1 MSLWSPRL
9 IIALLFA
16 LDGFTILPAGTASLP
31 LPVSVIQQVIPGQD
45 EEILRQ
51 FNVSWEDVWAKQQ
64 AGRAAAAAKAQSTLS
79 TTTTTSSP
87 PPPIQ
92 HHQQAMRT
100 RLDQNFYIKKK

>member
-9 IIALLFA
+9 IIVLLFA
-16 LDGFTILPAGTASLP
+16 LDGFIILPTGTASLP

-64 AGRAAAAAKAQSTLS
+64 AGRAAKAQSTLS
-79 TTTTTSSP
+79 TTTTTTTSSP
-87 PPPIQ
+87 ILPIQ

-100 RLDQNFYIKKK
+100 RSVENFEFRKEK